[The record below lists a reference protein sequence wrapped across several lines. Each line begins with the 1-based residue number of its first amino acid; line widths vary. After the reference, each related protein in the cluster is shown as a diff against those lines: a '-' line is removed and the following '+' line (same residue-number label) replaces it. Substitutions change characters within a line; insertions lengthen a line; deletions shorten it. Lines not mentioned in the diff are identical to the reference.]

1 MMGLDIEYIRRR
13 LAGRVISYF
22 PSIDSTMPEAARLAA
37 AGCGPGTVVVAEEQ
51 KIGQGRYGRYWHSE
65 PGAGLYASIVLRPAL
80 SSSSLPVLMLALG
93 LATAEAIARVTNLGC
108 DLRWPNDVLIDEK
121 KVAGILVQL
130 QDRFVIAG
138 IGVNVNHTEFPPEL
152 AGIATSLRLA
162 SGRMHS
168 REDLLVALQPAVES
182 FCRMLVSGGKDSILK
197 MFYKASSY
205 AQGKRVVVE
214 AVDGTIE
221 GTTAGLD
228 ASGFLMIE
236 QDDGTR
242 RLIVA
247 GGVRAADAGRGQ

>member
-1 MMGLDIEYIRRR
+1 MPLDIESVRRR

-51 KIGQGRYGRYWHSE
+51 TAGQGRYGRYWHSE
-65 PGAGLYASIVLRPAL
+65 PESGLYASIVLRPAL

-93 LATAEAIARVTNLGC
+93 LATAEAIARSTNLRC
-108 DLRWPNDVLIDEK
+108 DIRWPNDVLIDDK

-138 IGVNVNHTEFPPEL
+138 IGVNVNHAGFPPDL
-152 AGIATSLRLA
+152 AEIATSLRAA
-162 SGRMHS
+162 SGRGHS
-168 REDLLVALQPAVES
+168 REDLLVTLLPSVES
-182 FCRMLVSGGKDSILK
+182 FCRMLANGGKEAVLN
-197 MFYKASSY
+197 MFYRSSSY
-205 AQGKRVVVE
+205 AHGKRVVVE
-214 AVDGTIE
+214 AVDGAIE

-228 ASGFLMIE
+228 PSGFLQIE

-247 GGVRAADAGRGQ
+247 GGVRAAGTRRGE

>member
-1 MMGLDIEYIRRR
+1 MALDIEYVRRR

-37 AGCGPGTVVVAEEQ
+37 AGCGPGTVVVADEQ
-51 KIGQGRYGRYWHSE
+51 TTGQGRYGRFWYSE
-65 PGAGLYASIVLRPAL
+65 PGAGLYTSIVLRPAL
-80 SSSSLPVLMLALG
+80 SSASLPVLMLALG
-93 LATAEAIARVTNLGC
+93 LATAEAIARATNLAC
-108 DLRWPNDVLIDEK
+108 DVRWPNDVLIDEK

-138 IGVNVNHTEFPPEL
+138 IGINVNHAAFPADL

-162 SGRMHS
+162 TGKTHS
-168 REDLLVALQPAVES
+168 REDLLIALQPAVES
-182 FCRMLVSGGKDSILK
+182 FCRMLVSGGKESILK

-205 AQGKRVVVE
+205 VSGKRVVVE
-214 AVDGTIE
+214 AVDCLIE

-228 ASGFLMIE
+228 PSGFLIIV
-236 QDDGTR
+236 QDDGTK

-247 GGVRAADAGRGQ
+247 GGVRAAGTGRGQ